1 MLTEPAN
8 ASCIGGNVHRKTSQ
22 IFSEPRLFVQ
32 GNEDR
37 LVITTEM
44 LIGVYSVIPITL
56 LELQCRFEQLLSYFN

>member
-1 MLTEPAN
+1 MQFVSAATYIE
-8 ASCIGGNVHRKTSQ
+8 KTSQ

-56 LELQCRFEQLLSYFN
+56 LELQCRSEQLLSYFN